1 MKNHLIVLFVWWV
14 LILIIIFV
22 PWLFVIVGSLYGMKI
37 EIGKIEAS
45 MPGLIKSIKELG
57 AKNENRV

>member
-14 LILIIIFV
+14 LIVIIIFV
-22 PWLFVIVGSLYGMKI
+22 PWLFIIVGSLYGMKI

-45 MPGLIKSIKELG
+45 MPGFIKGIKELG
-57 AKNENRV
+57 EKK